1 MQKLKKNAGWHCL
14 CALNLCNNPYIHI
27 DNFDVWMNVCLPSV
41 TVIMIVFMSRFRE
54 VLHTHRVV
62 FSLNI
67 NTHRFPNRHPGGV
80 YLHTGAFYPTR
91 APIVEHFMLS
101 SESTLKNLF
110 YYNKKFCVF
119 FVHLNSLYSRKT
131 LILYARVTHF
141 FFFCF
146 NIFHV
151 MHCI

>member
-1 MQKLKKNAGWHCL
+1 
-14 CALNLCNNPYIHI
+14 
-27 DNFDVWMNVCLPSV
+27 MNVCLPSV

-62 FSLNI
+62 FSVNI
-67 NTHRFPNRHPGGV
+67 NTHRFPNRHSGGV

-110 YYNKKFCVF
+110 YYNKKNFVF
-119 FVHLNSLYSRKT
+119 FCSFKLSLLAKNT
-131 LILYARVTHF
+131 HCIARVTHF
-141 FFFCF
+141 FFCF
-146 NIFHV
+146 NIFPCNAFH
-151 MHCI
+151 I

>member
-1 MQKLKKNAGWHCL
+1 
-14 CALNLCNNPYIHI
+14 
-27 DNFDVWMNVCLPSV
+27 MNVCLPSV

-110 YYNKKFCVF
+110 YYNKKTFFSFFFCSF
-119 FVHLNSLYSRKT
+119 KT
-131 LILYARVTHF
+131 LFTREKHSQLYARVTHF
-141 FFFCF
+141 FLPFALTFS
-146 NIFHV
+146 
-151 MHCI
+151 M

>member
-1 MQKLKKNAGWHCL
+1 
-14 CALNLCNNPYIHI
+14 
-27 DNFDVWMNVCLPSV
+27 MNVCLPSV

-62 FSLNI
+62 FSVNI
-67 NTHRFPNRHPGGV
+67 NTHRFPNRHSGGV

-110 YYNKKFCVF
+110 YYNLCFF

-131 LILYARVTHF
+131 LIVLRESHISSSALTF
-141 FFFCF
+141 
-146 NIFHV
+146 FHV
-151 MHCI
+151 MHSNIMHVCESLK

>member
-1 MQKLKKNAGWHCL
+1 
-14 CALNLCNNPYIHI
+14 
-27 DNFDVWMNVCLPSV
+27 MNVCLPSV

-67 NTHRFPNRHPGGV
+67 NTHRFPNRHSGGV

-110 YYNKKFCVF
+110 YYNKKFC
-119 FVHLNSLYSRKT
+119 
-131 LILYARVTHF
+131 I
-141 FFFCF
+141 FFFCSF
-146 NIFHV
+146 KLSLLAKNTHIVCESHTFFFLLLYHFPCNALHIMQHV
-151 MHCI
+151 CEV